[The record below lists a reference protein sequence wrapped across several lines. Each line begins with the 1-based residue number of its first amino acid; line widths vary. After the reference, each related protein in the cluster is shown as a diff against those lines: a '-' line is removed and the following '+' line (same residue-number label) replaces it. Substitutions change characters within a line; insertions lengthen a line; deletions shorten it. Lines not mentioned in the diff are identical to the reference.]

1 MRLVT
6 DRPKALSG
14 SFVLMGIVEDSL
26 NKYACIFDT
35 SNGKIYFECMFWIS
49 NVKGNEYTAQL
60 KEIDD
65 DKEWALVNK
74 FVTEKTTVL
83 SPKKLRLALATA
95 KSRGQRQ
102 IDAVINNENFPYA
115 KRRVDPNIRYD
126 LSKVKMIGS

>member
-26 NKYACIFDT
+26 SKYAVIFDT
-35 SNGKIYFECMFWIS
+35 SNGKMYFESMYW
-49 NVKGNEYTAQL
+49 NANGVKGNEYTAML
-60 KEIDD
+60 KEIED

-74 FVTEKTTVL
+74 FVTEKTTIL

-95 KSRGQRQ
+95 RQRGQRQ
-102 IDAVINNENFPYA
+102 IDAVLNSENFPYA
-115 KRRVDPNIRYD
+115 KRKVDPNVRYD
-126 LSKVKMIGS
+126 LSKVRMLG